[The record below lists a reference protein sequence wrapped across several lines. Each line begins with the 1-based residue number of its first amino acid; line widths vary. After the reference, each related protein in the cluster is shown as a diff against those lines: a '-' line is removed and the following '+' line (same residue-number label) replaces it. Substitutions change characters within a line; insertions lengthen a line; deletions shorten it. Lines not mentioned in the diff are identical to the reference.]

1 MPLPIHFLYVTG
13 IFLAYMPQG
22 MHKCPLGRMEEN
34 MRLIKKLT
42 SVLMAVVLATGLTAC
57 GSNDGGS
64 SSEPGSASNSSSEEK
79 TYHIGICQL
88 MEHEALDSAT
98 KGFQDALKEKLGE
111 GNVEF
116 DLQNAQGESTNC
128 STICNG
134 FVTDNVDL
142 IMANATGALQAAVSA
157 TNSIPILG
165 TSVTDYATALNLSNW
180 EGHTG
185 TNVSGTSD
193 LAPIDQQEDMI
204 LEILPDVKTV
214 GIAYCS
220 SEPNSSY
227 QADLMKKALD
237 EDNIA
242 YKEYTAADS
251 NEIQSVITTACDEC
265 DALYVPTDNTMASS
279 VETIKNVVV
288 PAGVPLFAGEAG
300 LCVAGIATLSISY
313 YDIGYTTGEMAYEI
327 LVNGKDAGTMDIQTA
342 PNVTKQYNK
351 EICETLNITIPN
363 GYEELT
369 IE

>member
-1 MPLPIHFLYVTG
+1 M
-13 IFLAYMPQG
+13 
-22 MHKCPLGRMEEN
+22 KLG
-34 MRLIKKLT
+34 KKII
-42 SVLMAVVLATGLTAC
+42 SVLAVAAMMTALAAC
-57 GSNDGGS
+57 GNGDGGS
-64 SSEPGSASNSSSEEK
+64 SNGGSSASNTGSSASSGEDNK
-79 TYHIGICQL
+79 VYHVGICQL
-88 MEHEALDSAT
+88 LEHEALDSAT
-98 KGFQDALKEKLGE
+98 KGFQDALTEKLGE

-116 DLQNAQGESTNC
+116 DLQNAQGEATNC

-134 FVTDNVDL
+134 FVTSNVDL

-157 TNSIPILG
+157 TNSIPVLG
-165 TSVTDYATALNLSNW
+165 TSITDYATALNLSDW
-180 EGHTG
+180 QGHTG

-227 QADLMKKALD
+227 QAGLMKKALE

-300 LCVAGIATLSISY
+300 LCAAGIATLSISY
-313 YDIGYTTGEMAYEI
+313 YDIGKITGEMAYEI

-342 PNVTKQYNK
+342 PNVTKLYNK
-351 EICETLNITIPN
+351 EICETLNITVPE
-363 GYEELT
+363 GYEELAA
-369 IE
+369 E